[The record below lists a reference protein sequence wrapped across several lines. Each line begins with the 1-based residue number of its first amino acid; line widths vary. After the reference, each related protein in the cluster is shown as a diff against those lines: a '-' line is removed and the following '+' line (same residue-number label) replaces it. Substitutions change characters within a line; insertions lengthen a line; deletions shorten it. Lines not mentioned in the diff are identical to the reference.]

1 MEQILRSKEMAEII
15 LLPVRHHSPAC
26 AWHIRRMIRRLKP
39 DAVLIEGPENAQSL
53 IPVMTHE
60 DTKAPF
66 AVYCSYQDI
75 KGEIGDKEGYYKCYY
90 PFLDYSPELAA
101 LRECKTLGIESCFM
115 DLPYREILAA
125 CEESRTK
132 GSSGDRLLSGS
143 QFWDRLCERT
153 GLRSFEE
160 FWEKYFEIRG
170 LRMEDE
176 KWFQM
181 LLGYC
186 RIIREDTPP
195 EQIRSEGCEARV
207 RFMAGK
213 LLKKARE
220 LGENGRVLAVTG
232 GFHTPGLEE
241 YIRKSREERVS
252 ETEPAALTGKTSDR
266 AASGL
271 NGEEGVYLMPYSME
285 ETDAWSGY
293 ASGMPFPGFYQKIWE
308 KLEHIGPE
316 NGVYEEAVL
325 DFLIETGREG
335 RQREGVP
342 TAYDEICALEQA
354 RGLAMLREKKEPG
367 AWELKDAVLASFIK
381 GECTLSTD
389 RPLRIL
395 KKCMTGTRLGKLCD
409 QAQVPPLIRD
419 FERQCAGFGI
429 RSRSALEAKR
439 ILTPFSNQKHRDESK
454 FFNRLL
460 FLGADF
466 ARKTRGPD
474 LRLNRDRNMM
484 RETWVYGWRPSTGAA
499 LMDVSVHGATIE
511 EAAVSLARE
520 RLKQEQ
526 DAEKAALLLTSA
538 FEMGLEREMEPVYE
552 TVSRIILED
561 TRFYAVAEAL
571 SRLRMLQELQ
581 GLYRVFLPFEK
592 LIEGCYEKLVI
603 LLPSMTRIREE
614 DLDMTMKALK
624 LLYQTGGRP
633 GCSREDYFDAL
644 GRMRE
649 DGDLHPGLEGCIHG
663 ILYGSGREE
672 AGEAEQAA
680 RGYLSGTRDR
690 LLKTAL
696 FFRGVFFTA
705 RDLVFAENGF
715 IAMLD
720 YFFGEVED
728 GEFMELLPQL
738 RLAFGCFTPGEL
750 RRIGS
755 LAAGL
760 HGEKRLETG
769 GQPVLPGVLS
779 YGKELEEYVKTAME
793 EKQDEG

>member
-1 MEQILRSKEMAEII
+1 
-15 LLPVRHHSPAC
+15 
-26 AWHIRRMIRRLKP
+26 
-39 DAVLIEGPENAQSL
+39 
-53 IPVMTHE
+53 
-60 DTKAPF
+60 
-66 AVYCSYQDI
+66 
-75 KGEIGDKEGYYKCYY
+75 
-90 PFLDYSPELAA
+90 
-101 LRECKTLGIESCFM
+101 
-115 DLPYREILAA
+115 
-125 CEESRTK
+125 
-132 GSSGDRLLSGS
+132 
-143 QFWDRLCERT
+143 
-153 GLRSFEE
+153 
-160 FWEKYFEIRG
+160 
-170 LRMEDE
+170 
-176 KWFQM
+176 
-181 LLGYC
+181 
-186 RIIREDTPP
+186 
-195 EQIRSEGCEARV
+195 
-207 RFMAGK
+207 
-213 LLKKARE
+213 
-220 LGENGRVLAVTG
+220 
-232 GFHTPGLEE
+232 
-241 YIRKSREERVS
+241 
-252 ETEPAALTGKTSDR
+252 
-266 AASGL
+266 
-271 NGEEGVYLMPYSME
+271 
-285 ETDAWSGY
+285 
-293 ASGMPFPGFYQKIWE
+293 
-308 KLEHIGPE
+308 
-316 NGVYEEAVL
+316 
-325 DFLIETGREG
+325 
-335 RQREGVP
+335 
-342 TAYDEICALEQA
+342 
-354 RGLAMLREKKEPG
+354 
-367 AWELKDAVLASFIK
+367 
-381 GECTLSTD
+381 
-389 RPLRIL
+389 
-395 KKCMTGTRLGKLCD
+395 
-409 QAQVPPLIRD
+409 
-419 FERQCAGFGI
+419 
-429 RSRSALEAKR
+429 
-439 ILTPFSNQKHRDESK
+439 
-454 FFNRLL
+454 
-460 FLGADF
+460 
-466 ARKTRGPD
+466 
-474 LRLNRDRNMM
+474 
-484 RETWVYGWRPSTGAA
+484 
-499 LMDVSVHGATIE
+499 MDVSVHGATIE

-779 YGKELEEYVKTAME
+779 YGKELEQYVKTAME
-793 EKQDEG
+793 EKTG